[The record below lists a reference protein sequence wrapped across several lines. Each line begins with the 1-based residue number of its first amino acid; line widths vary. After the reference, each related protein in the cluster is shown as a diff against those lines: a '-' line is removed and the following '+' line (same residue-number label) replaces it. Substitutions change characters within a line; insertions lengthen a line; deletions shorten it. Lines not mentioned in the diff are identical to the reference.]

1 MRLVHGD
8 VSGGLSTDLAAW
20 NRSSIGGRRYNR
32 GVADDKIWTAAELE
46 ELEPND
52 HRRLF
57 NERVVT
63 DLSEVSPEF
72 LARARS
78 AGRALLEAR
87 GVLGKPVG

>member
-1 MRLVHGD
+1 V
-8 VSGGLSTDLAAW
+8 TDD
-20 NRSSIGGRRYNR
+20 R
-32 GVADDKIWTAAELE
+32 IWTAAELE
-46 ELEPND
+46 ELEPNE

-72 LARARS
+72 LARART